1 MKDLPAIDAVLLTH
15 AHMDHLN
22 FPSLRNVLRNTHRLG
37 ARPPIIIVPEKVRTP
52 GGQGRILQSPRAAML
67 GISEPQWRRN
77 HHDAGATLGR
87 ARLDDTHRRYGGY
100 MLRHRSSHSIYH
112 SGDTGYFSGF
122 KEIRERLYPQ
132 IAMLPIGA
140 YKPDTFRHHHMSPED
155 AVQAFLDLKAQRL
168 IPMHYGSFSLS
179 QEPIDEPLP
188 RLLSAAKEA
197 GIEKAVDA
205 ISEGETR
212 ILPSDWNADRATEP
226 MDWNADPAAEPTDWT
241 VDRPTEPTDWYRSDS

>member
-1 MKDLPAIDAVLLTH
+1 
-15 AHMDHLN
+15 MDHLN

-37 ARPPIIIVPEKVRTP
+37 ANPPIVIVPEKVEDLVAKVGFSEVRPLQWWESLNLGGVEITMTP
-52 GGQGRILQSPRAAML
+52 AQH
-67 GISEPQWRRN
+67 W
-77 HHDAGATLGR
+77 GARVLT
-87 ARLDDTHRRYGGY
+87 DTQRRYGGY
-100 MLRHRSSHSIYH
+100 VLRHRSHSIYH

-132 IAMLPIGA
+132 IALLPIGA
-140 YKPDTFRHHHMSPED
+140 YKPDSFRQHHMSPED

-168 IPMHYGSFSLS
+168 IPMHYGSFSIS

-188 RLLSAAKEA
+188 RLLAAAKEA

-212 ILPSDWNADRATEP
+212 ILPSDWNVDRATEP
-226 MDWNADPAAEPTDWT
+226 IDWNADPAAEPTDWN
-241 VDRPTEPTDWYRSDS
+241 VDRPKEPTDWYRSDS